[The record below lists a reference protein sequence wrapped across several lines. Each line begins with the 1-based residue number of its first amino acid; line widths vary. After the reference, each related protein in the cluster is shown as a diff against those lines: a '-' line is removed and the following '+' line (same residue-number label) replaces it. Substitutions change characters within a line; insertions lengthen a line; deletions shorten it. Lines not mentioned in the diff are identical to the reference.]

1 MPEGMV
7 DGTLFYIFRYWLNI
21 CEGVHSELQ
30 SDKCTPRAAACR
42 KTPSGIIDTLGLI
55 STQTLTMDG
64 KYYFVFV
71 DKVFLCVCLSVTIS
85 CDIFLSAV
93 LRFWIILA

>member
-71 DKVFLCVCLSVTIS
+71 DKVFLCVCLSQFHVTFF
-85 CDIFLSAV
+85 CL
-93 LRFWIILA
+93 LY